1 VSTRRWWPGAERR
14 SIEGELV
21 PIYALGDLVPVI
33 DPTAYV
39 HPDAVLIGAVTIGPE
54 ASVWAGAVLRADM
67 GRVSVGA
74 RTSIQDNTVVHTTR
88 EWPTVIGAECVV
100 GHIAHLEGCTV
111 EDRCLIG
118 SGSVVLN
125 RARVGAGSVVGAQAL
140 VAEDTVVPP
149 RSLMLGVPA
158 RPRPLDLTEQEAW
171 IDVAV
176 REYVDNARLFR
187 DQLRLV
193 EPDRLREKP

>member
-1 VSTRRWWPGAERR
+1 M
-14 SIEGELV
+14 
-21 PIYALGDLVPVI
+21 PIYALGDLVPI
-33 DPTAYV
+33 IAPTAYV

-54 ASVWAGAVLRADM
+54 ASVWAGAVVRADM
-67 GRVSVGA
+67 GQVSVGA
-74 RTSIQDNTVVHTTR
+74 RTSIQDNTVLHTTR

-100 GHIAHLEGCTV
+100 GHVAHLEGCTV

-125 RARVGAGSVVGAQAL
+125 RARIGAGSVIGAQAL
-140 VAEDTVVPP
+140 VVENMVVPP
-149 RSLMLGVPA
+149 QSLMLGVPA
-158 RPRPLDLTEQEAW
+158 RPRPLDPAEQAAW
-171 IDVAV
+171 IDFGV

-193 EPDRLREKP
+193 EPDRLRKKL

>member
-1 VSTRRWWPGAERR
+1 
-14 SIEGELV
+14 V